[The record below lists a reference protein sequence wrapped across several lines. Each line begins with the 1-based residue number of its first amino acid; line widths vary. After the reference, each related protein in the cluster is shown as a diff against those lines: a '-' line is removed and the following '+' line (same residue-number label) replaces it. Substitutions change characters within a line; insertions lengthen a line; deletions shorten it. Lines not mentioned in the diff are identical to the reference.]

1 MEYLNKDIFKKE
13 YNGSIYVEYFYI
25 DDETGEEILISKT
38 IKQDYLYDI
47 LESFLDFL
55 EKIGFSSITLD
66 EISDVI
72 SSVEEGRLND
82 FKEMLNSLDV
92 EKKTSDGENKDE

>member
-1 MEYLNKDIFKKE
+1 MEYLNKDTFKKE
-13 YNGSIYVEYFYI
+13 YNGSIYVEYFHI

-38 IKQDYLYDI
+38 IKQNYLYDI

-55 EKIGFSSITLD
+55 EKIGFSSTTLD
-66 EISDVI
+66 EISDAI

-82 FKEMLNSLDV
+82 FKEMLNSLNV
-92 EKKTSDGENKDE
+92 EKKTSDDENKDE